1 LGSVWTWLAYI
12 GLAVIVLAAL
22 GLVHMAWRIWRGNE
36 EFEPGGSLGHQLVA
50 LFRGP
55 RPR

>member
-1 LGSVWTWLAYI
+1 MWTWLAYI
-12 GLAVIVLAAL
+12 GLAVIVFAAL
-22 GLVHMAWRIWRGNE
+22 GLVHMGWRLWRGNE

-50 LFRGP
+50 MFRGP